1 MADREPLPYP
11 DDPREWLPMRA
22 YHGRRR
28 FEVEDPVVEP
38 LWSGTRALA
47 HVTLDPQAPEAGS
60 AATVELIEETGLEL
74 TAELPELAAVIGA
87 GVLALD
93 AIVDGVITRQLTL
106 DGVGAAAIPE
116 VHTRPTEMFVR
127 SSLDFDVK
135 ARGLIEERAGGEP
148 VDGFVAVD
156 LLRID
161 GTLLLDVPL
170 LERKRLLESVIAPGP
185 RLRVSGHVRPP
196 HDPWIATWKSM
207 GLKGGVLKAANS
219 RYHPND
225 DTIEWQL
232 VERLNRRR

>member
-1 MADREPLPYP
+1 
-11 DDPREWLPMRA
+11 MRA
-22 YHGRRR
+22 YRGRRR
-28 FEVEDPVVEP
+28 FEVKDPLVEP

-47 HVTLDPQAPEAGS
+47 HVTVRPEAEPP
-60 AATVELIEETGLEL
+60 ATVALIEEGGLEL
-74 TAELPELAAVIGA
+74 AAELPELAAAIGA

-116 VHTRPTEMFVR
+116 VHSRPTEMFVR
-127 SSLDFDVK
+127 SNLDFDVQP
-135 ARGLIEERAGGEP
+135 RGVIEQQAADGQP

-156 LLRID
+156 LLRVD
-161 GTLLLDVPL
+161 GTVLLDVPL
-170 LERKRLLESVIAPGP
+170 LERKRLLESVITQGP
-185 RLRVSGHVRPP
+185 LLRLSNHVRPP

-225 DTIEWQL
+225 DTIEWQV
-232 VERLNRRR
+232 VERLNKRR